1 MVLKEADLKALM
13 NFLID
18 ETKDVDVE
26 PLAVKTIFRKFAE
39 CNGSVLGADAYH
51 RRFQSKL
58 LPRMDQMNE
67 YSVVS
72 RIQVTFALSAKVSD
86 KFMTLIKSTGTVKID
101 EKMRICNY
109 KSHDGKLTLERIHS
123 KSSKAARKRSTKIML
138 SADDVRLM
146 TFLVE
151 KTKEANEPL
160 VATNVFMEFG
170 KKDNARCSDGA
181 YYRKFHKKLAPN
193 MDQLDNY
200 SIESRV
206 RVMLGLAGEVSD
218 DFLTQVQTEGI
229 VVLDDGKRICEY
241 ASRDGKLKLEADH
254 SHSARMKRTSAYHRK
269 AGRHVH
275 MVMNANQTTN
285 QAESDEDGVDS
296 ATSLPRSPKR
306 ARTEMYILSISYYAV
321 FYLIIFRSSSD
332 DDDDLEI
339 IETVDGY
346 PKPEPADFDFE
357 ELLNRDSTYN
367 LLIDHSQEYKEVM
380 MEENNQPTTY
390 VKSLQLD
397 SDDDEVQYIGAM
409 KRQSKPEPIFE
420 GFAPHNSNSDHVQE
434 EQKTGVPLFDRQQIS
449 LSANNG
455 ATSAEPINM
464 SEFLKQLTQ
473 FICGLKSKELE
484 KLKQKIKGSI
494 GTNVDKII
502 LFPELRGVFE
512 AFLIAVSRKIKAAAS
527 NASAMKVKDFLLK
540 FEYLL
545 LGLDSSE
552 LRVIQQK
559 VQEKIDQPGLA
570 EKVLLFSDVREILQG
585 LLFFILN

>member
-1 MVLKEADLKALM
+1 
-13 NFLID
+13 
-18 ETKDVDVE
+18 
-26 PLAVKTIFRKFAE
+26 
-39 CNGSVLGADAYH
+39 
-51 RRFQSKL
+51 
-58 LPRMDQMNE
+58 
-67 YSVVS
+67 
-72 RIQVTFALSAKVSD
+72 
-86 KFMTLIKSTGTVKID
+86 MTLIKSTGTVKID
-101 EKMRICNY
+101 KKMRICNY
-109 KSHDGKLTLERIHS
+109 KSRDGKLTLERIHS

-160 VATNVFMEFG
+160 VATKVFMEFG
-170 KKDNARCSDGA
+170 KKENARCSDGA

-200 SIESRV
+200 SIESRL
-206 RVMLGLAGEVSD
+206 RVMLGLVGEVSD

-229 VVLDDGKRICEY
+229 VVLNDGKRICEY

-275 MVMNANQTTN
+275 MVMNASQTTN

-306 ARTEMYILSISYYAV
+306 ARTEM
-321 FYLIIFRSSSD
+321 SSSD

-346 PKPEPADFDFE
+346 PKPEPVDFDFE

-380 MEENNQPTTY
+380 MEENNQPTIY

-409 KRQSKPEPIFE
+409 KGQPKPEPIFE

-434 EQKTGVPLFDRQQIS
+434 EQKTGVPRFDRQQIS
-449 LSANNG
+449 LSANTG
-455 ATSAEPINM
+455 ATSDEPINM

-473 FICGLKSKELE
+473 FICFLKSRELE
-484 KLKQKIKGSI
+484 ELKQQIKKSI
-494 GTNVDKII
+494 GTNVDKKI
-502 LFPELRGVFE
+502 LFAELRGVFE
-512 AFLIAVSRKIKAAAS
+512 AFLITINRKIKATACPCYVGQGFPS
-527 NASAMKVKDFLLK
+527 
-540 FEYLL
+540 
-545 LGLDSSE
+545 
-552 LRVIQQK
+552 Q
-559 VQEKIDQPGLA
+559 VQWTFFSFFFWDEKIRKKISRGGGLNSSPPPSHPPFF
-570 EKVLLFSDVREILQG
+570 KRIFDISNSNDLCVLSFLRLC
-585 LLFFILN
+585 